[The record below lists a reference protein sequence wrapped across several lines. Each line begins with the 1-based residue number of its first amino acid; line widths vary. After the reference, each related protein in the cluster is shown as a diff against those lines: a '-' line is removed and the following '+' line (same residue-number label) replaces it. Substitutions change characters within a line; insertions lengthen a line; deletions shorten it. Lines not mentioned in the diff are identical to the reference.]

1 MPNLKAKV
9 IKLTNSNKTIVEYPT
24 SLTDAIFDL
33 ETGRKLIDML
43 NETAISVNTLQER
56 DKIPASQRANRRL
69 VRVENDGTGK
79 SQYYTWDAM
88 NSVWDIEQFGFKIE
102 TLDDVPEVI
111 RNSITWKKL
120 GNGITNM
127 QN

>member
-9 IKLTNSNKTIVEYPT
+9 VTLTNRDKTIVKYPT

-33 ETGRKLIDML
+33 ETGKKLIDML

-79 SQYYTWDAM
+79 TQYYTWDAM

-120 GNGITNM
+120 GNGNTSI
-127 QN
+127 

>member
-9 IKLTNSNKTIVEYPT
+9 VTLTNRDKTIVEYPT

-79 SQYYTWDAM
+79 TQYYTWDAM

>member
-9 IKLTNSNKTIVEYPT
+9 ITLTNRNKTIVEYPT